1 MIQERGLLPGP
12 RVGSCLTFGNELF
25 EKTHVNK
32 ARLYW
37 EGEQD
42 AKETHGC
49 HVTCHLRFC
58 GNGVSFQVVSGQS
71 LFLIQ
76 SLAQGS
82 FWWCTHLSAK
92 MNSGA
97 KDSGRLV
104 GHMDWSLLFPF
115 DLSQITSGSLLV
127 LGPYQDLSLL
137 NKSCKW
143 LLLGLTKGGSFIQ
156 WVL

>member
-1 MIQERGLLPGP
+1 MVQERGLLPGP

-37 EGEQD
+37 EESRTLRKLM
-42 AKETHGC
+42 A
-49 HVTCHLRFC
+49 VTWLAISDFVVM
-58 GNGVSFQVVSGQS
+58 GLVSRLS
-71 LFLIQ
+71 LASHFLIQ
-76 SLAQGS
+76 SLTQGP